1 MKSEKN
7 CWNFLQKRIAKEF
20 RIEKVLR
27 RKGNKLYVKWKG
39 YDNSFNSWI
48 DKKQH
53 CIKTSQHFPKLY
65 KAFGEN
71 ITVELDL
78 FSYATKAELKNAIG
92 IDTFNFALKSK
103 LASLK
108 IEVDKLDID
117 KLVPV
122 QIDQLVMQ

>member
-1 MKSEKN
+1 MLELFTKK
-7 CWNFLQKRIAKEF
+7 IAKELKIV
-20 RIEKVLR
+20 IEKVLR

-48 DKKQH
+48 DKKQN

-65 KAFGEN
+65 KAFGGN
-71 ITVELDL
+71 IKVKLDL
-78 FSYATKAELKNAIG
+78 FSYAAKAELKNEIG

-122 QIDQLVMQ
+122 QIY